1 MNIQDKV
8 AVITGGASG
17 LGLATAKAL
26 KEKGAKL
33 MLLDLNEDNAK
44 AAVAE
49 LGENAD
55 YCITNVIE
63 EDNVKAAMDKTVEKF
78 GAIHILINCAGIQYI
93 SKIENFP
100 TNEWRKVI
108 DINLTSSFI
117 TSKNII
123 PVMKKNNSGRI
134 INISSVHGLV
144 ASENKSAYVASKHGL
159 IGLTKAIALELSKT
173 KITCNA
179 ISPGWVLT
187 PLVEKQIKK
196 LASKNKTSIEIEK
209 KNLLFEKHPNQK
221 FVSGKEIASLVNF
234 LISKDAQNITGSSYS
249 IDGGWVSV

>member
-1 MNIQDKV
+1 MKNIL
-8 AVITGGASG
+8 ITGGAGGIG
-17 LGLATAKAL
+17 LEIVHYFEKKNFNIIILDKSL
-26 KEKGAKL
+26 KKDFKKNYKKIKKNIFYFEVDLLEIKKTEKKIQQIIS
-33 MLLDLNEDNAK
+33 K
-44 AAVAE
+44 F
-49 LGENAD
+49 
-55 YCITNVIE
+55 
-63 EDNVKAAMDKTVEKF
+63 KT
-78 GAIHILINCAGIQYI
+78 IDILINCAGIQYI

-187 PLVEKQIKK
+187 PLVEKQIKR

>member
-1 MNIQDKV
+1 MKNIL
-8 AVITGGASG
+8 ITGGAGGIG
-17 LGLATAKAL
+17 LEIVHYF
-26 KEKGAKL
+26 EKKNFNIIIL
-33 MLLDLNEDNAK
+33 
-44 AAVAE
+44 
-49 LGENAD
+49 
-55 YCITNVIE
+55 
-63 EDNVKAAMDKTVEKF
+63 DKTLKKDFKKNYKKIKKNIFYFEVDLLEIKKTEKKIQQIISKF
-78 GAIHILINCAGIQYI
+78 KTIDILINCAGIQYI
-93 SKIENFP
+93 SEIENFP

>member
-1 MNIQDKV
+1 MMKNIL
-8 AVITGGASG
+8 ITGGAGGIG
-17 LGLATAKAL
+17 LEIVNYF
-26 KEKGAKL
+26 EKKNFNIIIL
-33 MLLDLNEDNAK
+33 
-44 AAVAE
+44 
-49 LGENAD
+49 
-55 YCITNVIE
+55 
-63 EDNVKAAMDKTVEKF
+63 DKTSKKNFKTNFKKPKKNIIYFEADLLKLKITEKK
-78 GAIHILINCAGIQYI
+78 IQDIILKYKTIDILINCAGIQYI
-93 SKIENFP
+93 SAVENFP
-100 TNEWRKVI
+100 TKEWKKVI

-117 TSKNII
+117 TSKTII
-123 PVMKKNNSGRI
+123 PVMKKNKWGRI

-196 LASKNKTSIEIEK
+196 LASKNKTSIELEK

-221 FVSGKEIASLVNF
+221 FVSGREIASLVNF

-249 IDGGWVSV
+249 IDGGWISV

>member
-1 MNIQDKV
+1 MKNIL
-8 AVITGGASG
+8 ITGGAGGIG
-17 LGLATAKAL
+17 LEIVHYF
-26 KEKGAKL
+26 EKKNFNIIIL
-33 MLLDLNEDNAK
+33 
-44 AAVAE
+44 
-49 LGENAD
+49 
-55 YCITNVIE
+55 
-63 EDNVKAAMDKTVEKF
+63 DKTLKKDFKKNYKKIKKNIFYFEVDLLEIKKTEKKIQQIISKF
-78 GAIHILINCAGIQYI
+78 KTIDILINCAGIQYI

-144 ASENKSAYVASKHGL
+144 ASENKSAYEASKHGL

>member
-1 MNIQDKV
+1 MKNIL
-8 AVITGGASG
+8 ITGGAGGIG
-17 LGLATAKAL
+17 LEIVHYF
-26 KEKGAKL
+26 EKKNFNIIIL
-33 MLLDLNEDNAK
+33 
-44 AAVAE
+44 
-49 LGENAD
+49 
-55 YCITNVIE
+55 
-63 EDNVKAAMDKTVEKF
+63 DKTLKKDFKKNFKKIKKNIFYFEADLLEIKKTEKKIQQIISKF
-78 GAIHILINCAGIQYI
+78 KTIDILINCAGIQYI

>member
-1 MNIQDKV
+1 MKNIL
-8 AVITGGASG
+8 ITGGAGGIG
-17 LGLATAKAL
+17 LEIVHYF
-26 KEKGAKL
+26 EKKNFNIIIL
-33 MLLDLNEDNAK
+33 
-44 AAVAE
+44 
-49 LGENAD
+49 
-55 YCITNVIE
+55 
-63 EDNVKAAMDKTVEKF
+63 DKTLKKDFKKNFNKIKKNIFYFEVDLLEIKKTEKKIQQIISKF
-78 GAIHILINCAGIQYI
+78 KTIDILINCAGIQYI

>member
-1 MNIQDKV
+1 MKNIL
-8 AVITGGASG
+8 ITGGAGGIG
-17 LGLATAKAL
+17 L
-26 KEKGAKL
+26 EI
-33 MLLDLNEDNAK
+33 
-44 AAVAE
+44 VHYF
-49 LGENAD
+49 ENKN
-55 YCITNVIE
+55 YNVIIL
-63 EDNVKAAMDKTVEKF
+63 DKTSKKDFKKNYKKIKKNIFYFEVDLLESKKTEKKIQQIISKF
-78 GAIHILINCAGIQYI
+78 KTIDILINCAGIQYI
-93 SKIENFP
+93 SEIENFP

>member
-1 MNIQDKV
+1 MKNIL
-8 AVITGGASG
+8 ITGGAGGIG
-17 LGLATAKAL
+17 LEIVHYFEKKNFNIIILDKSL
-26 KEKGAKL
+26 KKDFKKNYKKIKKNIFYFEVDLLEIKKTEKKIQQIIS
-33 MLLDLNEDNAK
+33 K
-44 AAVAE
+44 F
-49 LGENAD
+49 
-55 YCITNVIE
+55 
-63 EDNVKAAMDKTVEKF
+63 KT
-78 GAIHILINCAGIQYI
+78 IDILINCAGIQYI
-93 SKIENFP
+93 SEIENFP

-249 IDGGWVSV
+249 IDGGWVSL

>member
-1 MNIQDKV
+1 MKNIL
-8 AVITGGASG
+8 ITGGAGGIG
-17 LGLATAKAL
+17 L
-26 KEKGAKL
+26 EI
-33 MLLDLNEDNAK
+33 
-44 AAVAE
+44 VHYF
-49 LGENAD
+49 ENKN
-55 YCITNVIE
+55 YNVIIL
-63 EDNVKAAMDKTVEKF
+63 DKTLKKDFKKNYKKIKKNIFYFEVDLLESKKTEKKIQQIISKF
-78 GAIHILINCAGIQYI
+78 KTIDILINCAGIQYI
-93 SKIENFP
+93 SEIENFP

>member
-1 MNIQDKV
+1 MKNIL
-8 AVITGGASG
+8 ITGGAGGIG
-17 LGLATAKAL
+17 L
-26 KEKGAKL
+26 EI
-33 MLLDLNEDNAK
+33 
-44 AAVAE
+44 VHYF
-49 LGENAD
+49 ENKN
-55 YCITNVIE
+55 YNVIIL
-63 EDNVKAAMDKTVEKF
+63 DKTLKKDFKKNYKKIKKNKFYFEVNLLEIKKTEKKIQQIISKF
-78 GAIHILINCAGIQYI
+78 KTIDILINCAGIQYI

-234 LISKDAQNITGSSYS
+234 LISRDAQNITGSSYS

>member
-1 MNIQDKV
+1 MKNIL
-8 AVITGGASG
+8 ITGGAGGIG
-17 LGLATAKAL
+17 LEIVHYFEKKNFNIIILDKTL
-26 KEKGAKL
+26 KKDFKKNYKKIKKNIFYFE
-33 MLLDLNEDNAK
+33 LDLLEIK
-44 AAVAE
+44 
-49 LGENAD
+49 
-55 YCITNVIE
+55 
-63 EDNVKAAMDKTVEKF
+63 KTEKKIQQIISKF
-78 GAIHILINCAGIQYI
+78 KTIDILINCAGIQYI

-144 ASENKSAYVASKHGL
+144 ASENKSAYIASKHGL

>member
-1 MNIQDKV
+1 MKNIL
-8 AVITGGASG
+8 ITGGAGGIG
-17 LGLATAKAL
+17 LEIVHYF
-26 KEKGAKL
+26 EKKNFNIIIL
-33 MLLDLNEDNAK
+33 
-44 AAVAE
+44 
-49 LGENAD
+49 
-55 YCITNVIE
+55 
-63 EDNVKAAMDKTVEKF
+63 DKTLKKNFKKIKKNIFYFEVDLLEIKKTEKKIQQIISKF
-78 GAIHILINCAGIQYI
+78 KTIDILINCAGIQYI
-93 SKIENFP
+93 SKIEDFP

-144 ASENKSAYVASKHGL
+144 ASENKSAYIASKHGL

>member
-1 MNIQDKV
+1 MKNIL
-8 AVITGGASG
+8 ITGGAGGIG
-17 LGLATAKAL
+17 LEIVHYF
-26 KEKGAKL
+26 EKKNFNIIIL
-33 MLLDLNEDNAK
+33 
-44 AAVAE
+44 
-49 LGENAD
+49 
-55 YCITNVIE
+55 
-63 EDNVKAAMDKTVEKF
+63 DKTLKKDFKKNFKKIKKNIFYFEADLLEIKKTEKKIQQIISKF
-78 GAIHILINCAGIQYI
+78 KTIDILINCAGIQYI
-93 SKIENFP
+93 SEIENFP

-117 TSKNII
+117 TSKYII

>member
-1 MNIQDKV
+1 MKNIL
-8 AVITGGASG
+8 ITGGAGGIG
-17 LGLATAKAL
+17 LEIVHYFEKKNFNIIILDKTL
-26 KEKGAKL
+26 KKDFKKIYKKIKKNIFYFE
-33 MLLDLNEDNAK
+33 LDLLEIK
-44 AAVAE
+44 
-49 LGENAD
+49 
-55 YCITNVIE
+55 
-63 EDNVKAAMDKTVEKF
+63 KTEKKIQQIISKF
-78 GAIHILINCAGIQYI
+78 KTIDILINCAGIQYI
-93 SKIENFP
+93 SKIEDFP

-144 ASENKSAYVASKHGL
+144 ASENKSAYIASKHGL

>member
-1 MNIQDKV
+1 MKNIL
-8 AVITGGASG
+8 ITGGAGGIG
-17 LGLATAKAL
+17 L
-26 KEKGAKL
+26 EI
-33 MLLDLNEDNAK
+33 
-44 AAVAE
+44 VHYF
-49 LGENAD
+49 ENKNFN
-55 YCITNVIE
+55 IIIL
-63 EDNVKAAMDKTVEKF
+63 DKTSKKNFKTNFKKPKKNIIYFEVDLLKVKVTEKK
-78 GAIHILINCAGIQYI
+78 IQDIISKYKTIDILINCAGIQYI
-93 SKIENFP
+93 STVENFP
-100 TNEWRKVI
+100 TKEWRKVI

-117 TSKNII
+117 TSKTII
-123 PVMKKNNSGRI
+123 PVMKKNKWGRI

-196 LASKNKTSIEIEK
+196 LASKNKTSIKLEK

-221 FVSGKEIASLVNF
+221 FVSGREIASLVNF

-249 IDGGWVSV
+249 IDGGWISV

>member
-1 MNIQDKV
+1 MKNIL
-8 AVITGGASG
+8 ITGGAGGIG
-17 LGLATAKAL
+17 LEIVHYF
-26 KEKGAKL
+26 EKKNFNIIIL
-33 MLLDLNEDNAK
+33 
-44 AAVAE
+44 
-49 LGENAD
+49 
-55 YCITNVIE
+55 
-63 EDNVKAAMDKTVEKF
+63 DKTLKKDFKKIYKKIKKNIFYFELNLLEIKKTEKKIQQIISKF
-78 GAIHILINCAGIQYI
+78 KTIDILINCAGIQYI
-93 SKIENFP
+93 SKIEDFP

-249 IDGGWVSV
+249 IDGGWISV

>member
-1 MNIQDKV
+1 MKSQ
-8 AVITGGASG
+8 
-17 LGLATAKAL
+17 L
-26 KEKGAKL
+26 KLTK
-33 MLLDLNEDNAK
+33 
-44 AAVAE
+44 
-49 LGENAD
+49 
-55 YCITNVIE
+55 VIE
-63 EDNVKAAMDKTVEKF
+63 ESVSIKKKLLLQEKKIQQIISKFKT
-78 GAIHILINCAGIQYI
+78 IDILINCAGIQYI

-187 PLVEKQIKK
+187 PLVEKQIKR

>member
-1 MNIQDKV
+1 MKNIL
-8 AVITGGASG
+8 ITGGAGGIG
-17 LGLATAKAL
+17 LEIVHYF
-26 KEKGAKL
+26 EKKNFNIIIL
-33 MLLDLNEDNAK
+33 
-44 AAVAE
+44 
-49 LGENAD
+49 
-55 YCITNVIE
+55 
-63 EDNVKAAMDKTVEKF
+63 DKTLKKDFKKNYKKIKKNIFYFEVDLLEIKKTEKKIQQIISKF
-78 GAIHILINCAGIQYI
+78 KTIDILINCAGIQYI

-196 LASKNKTSIEIEK
+196 LASKNKTSKELEK

-234 LISKDAQNITGSSYS
+234 LISKDAQNITRSSYS

>member
-1 MNIQDKV
+1 MKNIL
-8 AVITGGASG
+8 ITGGAGGIG
-17 LGLATAKAL
+17 L
-26 KEKGAKL
+26 EI
-33 MLLDLNEDNAK
+33 
-44 AAVAE
+44 VHYF
-49 LGENAD
+49 ENKNFN
-55 YCITNVIE
+55 IIIL
-63 EDNVKAAMDKTVEKF
+63 DKTSKKNFKTNFKKPKKNIIYFEVDLLKVKITEKK
-78 GAIHILINCAGIQYI
+78 IQDIISKYKTIDILINCAGIQYI
-93 SKIENFP
+93 STVENFP
-100 TNEWRKVI
+100 TKEWRKVI

-117 TSKNII
+117 TSKTII
-123 PVMKKNNSGRI
+123 PVMKKNKWGRI

-196 LASKNKTSIEIEK
+196 LASKNKTSIELEK

-221 FVSGKEIASLVNF
+221 FVSGREIASVINF

-249 IDGGWVSV
+249 IDGGWISV

>member
-1 MNIQDKV
+1 MKNIL
-8 AVITGGASG
+8 ITGGAGGIG
-17 LGLATAKAL
+17 LEIVHYF
-26 KEKGAKL
+26 EKKNFNIIIL
-33 MLLDLNEDNAK
+33 
-44 AAVAE
+44 
-49 LGENAD
+49 
-55 YCITNVIE
+55 
-63 EDNVKAAMDKTVEKF
+63 DKTLKKDFKKNYKKIKKNIFYFEADLLEIKKTEKKIQQIISKF
-78 GAIHILINCAGIQYI
+78 KTIDILINCAGIQYI
-93 SKIENFP
+93 SEIENFP

>member
-1 MNIQDKV
+1 MKNIL
-8 AVITGGASG
+8 ITGGAGGIG
-17 LGLATAKAL
+17 LEIVHYF
-26 KEKGAKL
+26 EKKNFNIIIL
-33 MLLDLNEDNAK
+33 
-44 AAVAE
+44 
-49 LGENAD
+49 
-55 YCITNVIE
+55 
-63 EDNVKAAMDKTVEKF
+63 DKTLKKDFKKNYKKIKKNIFYFEVDLLESKKTEKKIQQIISKF
-78 GAIHILINCAGIQYI
+78 KTIDILINCAGIQYI
-93 SKIENFP
+93 SEIENFP

>member
-1 MNIQDKV
+1 MLKNIL
-8 AVITGGASG
+8 ITGGAGGIG
-17 LGLATAKAL
+17 L
-26 KEKGAKL
+26 EIV
-33 MLLDLNEDNAK
+33 NYF
-44 AAVAE
+44 
-49 LGENAD
+49 ENKNFN
-55 YCITNVIE
+55 IIIL
-63 EDNVKAAMDKTVEKF
+63 DKTSKKNFKTNFKKPKKNIIYFEADLLKLKINEKK
-78 GAIHILINCAGIQYI
+78 IQDIILKYKTIDILINCAGIQYI
-93 SKIENFP
+93 SAVENFP
-100 TNEWRKVI
+100 TKEWKKVI

-117 TSKNII
+117 TSKTII
-123 PVMKKNNSGRI
+123 PVMKKNKWGRI

-196 LASKNKTSIEIEK
+196 LASKNKTSIELEK

-221 FVSGKEIASLVNF
+221 FVSGREIASLVNF

-249 IDGGWVSV
+249 IDGGWISV

>member
-1 MNIQDKV
+1 MKNIL
-8 AVITGGASG
+8 ITGGAGGIG
-17 LGLATAKAL
+17 LEIVHYF
-26 KEKGAKL
+26 EKKNFNIIIL
-33 MLLDLNEDNAK
+33 
-44 AAVAE
+44 
-49 LGENAD
+49 
-55 YCITNVIE
+55 
-63 EDNVKAAMDKTVEKF
+63 DKTSKKNFKTNFKKPKKNIIYFEADLLKLKITEKK
-78 GAIHILINCAGIQYI
+78 IQDIILKYKTIDILINCAGIQYI
-93 SKIENFP
+93 SAVENFP
-100 TNEWRKVI
+100 TKEWKKVI

-117 TSKNII
+117 TSKTII
-123 PVMKKNNSGRI
+123 PVMKKNKWGRI

-196 LASKNKTSIEIEK
+196 LASKNKTSVELEK

-221 FVSGKEIASLVNF
+221 FVSGREIASLVNF

-249 IDGGWVSV
+249 IDGGWISV

>member
-1 MNIQDKV
+1 MLETEKKIQE
-8 AVITGGASG
+8 IIS
-17 LGLATAKAL
+17 
-26 KEKGAKL
+26 
-33 MLLDLNEDNAK
+33 
-44 AAVAE
+44 
-49 LGENAD
+49 
-55 YCITNVIE
+55 
-63 EDNVKAAMDKTVEKF
+63 KF
-78 GAIHILINCAGIQYI
+78 KKIDVLINCAGIQYI
-93 SKIENFP
+93 SRIENFP
-100 TNEWRKVI
+100 TNEWKKVI

-123 PVMKKNNSGRI
+123 PVMKQNNSGRI

>member
-1 MNIQDKV
+1 MKNIL
-8 AVITGGASG
+8 ITGGAGGIG
-17 LGLATAKAL
+17 LEIVHYF
-26 KEKGAKL
+26 EKKNFNIIIL
-33 MLLDLNEDNAK
+33 
-44 AAVAE
+44 
-49 LGENAD
+49 
-55 YCITNVIE
+55 
-63 EDNVKAAMDKTVEKF
+63 DKTLKKDFKKNYKKIKKNIFYFEVNLLEIKKTEKKIQQIISKF
-78 GAIHILINCAGIQYI
+78 KTIDILINCAGIQYI

-249 IDGGWVSV
+249 IDGGWISV

>member
-1 MNIQDKV
+1 MKNIL
-8 AVITGGASG
+8 ITGGAGGIG
-17 LGLATAKAL
+17 LEIVHYF
-26 KEKGAKL
+26 EKKNFNIIIL
-33 MLLDLNEDNAK
+33 
-44 AAVAE
+44 
-49 LGENAD
+49 
-55 YCITNVIE
+55 
-63 EDNVKAAMDKTVEKF
+63 DKTLKKNFKKIKKNIFYFEVDLLEIKKTEKKIQQIISKF
-78 GAIHILINCAGIQYI
+78 KTIDILINCAGIQYI
-93 SKIENFP
+93 SEIENFP

>member
-1 MNIQDKV
+1 MKNIL
-8 AVITGGASG
+8 ITGGAGGIG
-17 LGLATAKAL
+17 LEIVHNF
-26 KEKGAKL
+26 EKKNFNIIIL
-33 MLLDLNEDNAK
+33 
-44 AAVAE
+44 
-49 LGENAD
+49 
-55 YCITNVIE
+55 
-63 EDNVKAAMDKTVEKF
+63 DKTLKKDFKKNYKKIKKNIFYFEVDLLEIKKTEKKIQQIISKF
-78 GAIHILINCAGIQYI
+78 KTIDILINCAGIQYI

-179 ISPGWVLT
+179 ICPGWVLT

-196 LASKNKTSIEIEK
+196 LASKNKTSIELEK

>member
-1 MNIQDKV
+1 MKNIL
-8 AVITGGASG
+8 ITGGAGGIG
-17 LGLATAKAL
+17 LEIVHYF
-26 KEKGAKL
+26 EKKNFNIIIL
-33 MLLDLNEDNAK
+33 
-44 AAVAE
+44 
-49 LGENAD
+49 
-55 YCITNVIE
+55 
-63 EDNVKAAMDKTVEKF
+63 DKTLKKDFKKNFKKIKKNIFYFEVDLLEIKKTEKKIQQIISKF
-78 GAIHILINCAGIQYI
+78 KTIDILINCAGIQYI

-144 ASENKSAYVASKHGL
+144 ASENKSAYIASKHGL

-221 FVSGKEIASLVNF
+221 FVNGKEIASLVNF

>member
-1 MNIQDKV
+1 MKNIL
-8 AVITGGASG
+8 ITGGAGGIG
-17 LGLATAKAL
+17 L
-26 KEKGAKL
+26 EI
-33 MLLDLNEDNAK
+33 
-44 AAVAE
+44 VHYF
-49 LGENAD
+49 ENKN
-55 YCITNVIE
+55 YNVIIL
-63 EDNVKAAMDKTVEKF
+63 DKTLKKDFKKNYKKIKKNIFYFETDLLEIKKTEKKIQQIISKF
-78 GAIHILINCAGIQYI
+78 KTIDILINCAGIQYI
-93 SKIENFP
+93 SEIENFP

-144 ASENKSAYVASKHGL
+144 ASENKSAYIASKHGL

-249 IDGGWVSV
+249 IDGGWISV

>member
-1 MNIQDKV
+1 MKNIL
-8 AVITGGASG
+8 ITGGAGGIG
-17 LGLATAKAL
+17 LEIVRNF
-26 KEKGAKL
+26 EKKNFNIIIL
-33 MLLDLNEDNAK
+33 
-44 AAVAE
+44 
-49 LGENAD
+49 
-55 YCITNVIE
+55 
-63 EDNVKAAMDKTVEKF
+63 DKTLKKDFKKNYKKIKKNIFYFEVDLLEIKKTEKKIQQIISKF
-78 GAIHILINCAGIQYI
+78 KTIDILINCAGIQHI
-93 SKIENFP
+93 STIENFP
-100 TNEWRKVI
+100 TNEWKKVI

-123 PVMKKNNSGRI
+123 PVMKQNNSGRI

>member
-1 MNIQDKV
+1 MKNIL
-8 AVITGGASG
+8 ITGGAGGIG
-17 LGLATAKAL
+17 L
-26 KEKGAKL
+26 EI
-33 MLLDLNEDNAK
+33 
-44 AAVAE
+44 VHYF
-49 LGENAD
+49 ENKN
-55 YCITNVIE
+55 YNVIIL
-63 EDNVKAAMDKTVEKF
+63 DKILKKDFKKNFNKIKKNIFYFEVDLLEIKKTEKKIQQIISKF
-78 GAIHILINCAGIQYI
+78 KTIDILINCAGIQYI
-93 SKIENFP
+93 SEIENFP

>member
-1 MNIQDKV
+1 MKNIL
-8 AVITGGASG
+8 ITGGAGGIG
-17 LGLATAKAL
+17 LEIVHYFEKKNFNIIILDKSL
-26 KEKGAKL
+26 KKDFKKNYKKIKKNIFYFEVDLLEIKKTEKKIQQIIS
-33 MLLDLNEDNAK
+33 K
-44 AAVAE
+44 F
-49 LGENAD
+49 
-55 YCITNVIE
+55 
-63 EDNVKAAMDKTVEKF
+63 KT
-78 GAIHILINCAGIQYI
+78 IDILINCAGIQYI

-196 LASKNKTSIEIEK
+196 LASINKTSIEIEK

-234 LISKDAQNITGSSYS
+234 LISKDAKNITGSSYS
-249 IDGGWVSV
+249 IDGGWISV

>member
-1 MNIQDKV
+1 MKNIL
-8 AVITGGASG
+8 ITGGAGGIG
-17 LGLATAKAL
+17 LEIVHYF
-26 KEKGAKL
+26 EKKNFNIIIL
-33 MLLDLNEDNAK
+33 
-44 AAVAE
+44 
-49 LGENAD
+49 
-55 YCITNVIE
+55 
-63 EDNVKAAMDKTVEKF
+63 DKTSKKNFKTNFKKPKKNIIYFEADLLKLKITEKK
-78 GAIHILINCAGIQYI
+78 IQDIILKYKTIDILINCAGIQYI
-93 SKIENFP
+93 SAVENFP
-100 TNEWRKVI
+100 TKEWKKVI

-117 TSKNII
+117 TSKTII
-123 PVMKKNNSGRI
+123 PVMKKNKWGRI

-196 LASKNKTSIEIEK
+196 LASKNKTSIELEK

-249 IDGGWVSV
+249 IDGGWISV

>member
-1 MNIQDKV
+1 MKNIL
-8 AVITGGASG
+8 ITGGAG
-17 LGLATAKAL
+17 GIGI
-26 KEKGAKL
+26 EI
-33 MLLDLNEDNAK
+33 
-44 AAVAE
+44 VHYF
-49 LGENAD
+49 ENKN
-55 YCITNVIE
+55 YNVIIL
-63 EDNVKAAMDKTVEKF
+63 DKNLKKDFKKNYKKIKKNIFYFEVDLLEIKKTEKKIQQIISKF
-78 GAIHILINCAGIQYI
+78 KTIDILINCAGIQYI
-93 SKIENFP
+93 SEIENFP

>member
-1 MNIQDKV
+1 MKNIL
-8 AVITGGASG
+8 ITGGAGGIG
-17 LGLATAKAL
+17 L
-26 KEKGAKL
+26 EI
-33 MLLDLNEDNAK
+33 
-44 AAVAE
+44 VHYF
-49 LGENAD
+49 ENKN
-55 YCITNVIE
+55 YNVIIL
-63 EDNVKAAMDKTVEKF
+63 DKILKKDFKKNYKKIKKNIFYFETDLLEIKKTEKKIQQIISKF
-78 GAIHILINCAGIQYI
+78 KTIDILINCAGIQYI
-93 SKIENFP
+93 SEIENFP

>member
-1 MNIQDKV
+1 MKNIL
-8 AVITGGASG
+8 ITGGAGGIG
-17 LGLATAKAL
+17 L
-26 KEKGAKL
+26 EI
-33 MLLDLNEDNAK
+33 
-44 AAVAE
+44 VHYF
-49 LGENAD
+49 ENKNFN
-55 YCITNVIE
+55 IIIL
-63 EDNVKAAMDKTVEKF
+63 DKTSKKNFKTNFKKPKKNIIYFEVDLLKVKITEKK
-78 GAIHILINCAGIQYI
+78 IQDIISKYKTIDILINCAGIQYI
-93 SKIENFP
+93 STVENFP
-100 TNEWRKVI
+100 TKEWRKVI

-117 TSKNII
+117 TSKTII
-123 PVMKKNNSGRI
+123 PVMKKNKWGRI

-196 LASKNKTSIEIEK
+196 LASKNKTSIELEK

-221 FVSGKEIASLVNF
+221 FVSGREIASLVNF

-249 IDGGWVSV
+249 IDGGWISV

>member
-1 MNIQDKV
+1 MKNII
-8 AVITGGASG
+8 ITGGAGGIG
-17 LGLATAKAL
+17 L
-26 KEKGAKL
+26 EI
-33 MLLDLNEDNAK
+33 
-44 AAVAE
+44 VHYF
-49 LGENAD
+49 ENKN
-55 YCITNVIE
+55 YNVIIL
-63 EDNVKAAMDKTVEKF
+63 DKTLKKDFKKNYKKIKKNIFYFEVDLLEIKKTEKKIQQIISKF
-78 GAIHILINCAGIQYI
+78 KTIDILINCAGIQYI
-93 SKIENFP
+93 SEIENFP

>member
-1 MNIQDKV
+1 MKNIL
-8 AVITGGASG
+8 ITGGAGGIG
-17 LGLATAKAL
+17 LEIVHYF
-26 KEKGAKL
+26 EKKNFNIIIL
-33 MLLDLNEDNAK
+33 
-44 AAVAE
+44 
-49 LGENAD
+49 
-55 YCITNVIE
+55 
-63 EDNVKAAMDKTVEKF
+63 DKTLKKDFKKNYKKIKKNIFYFEVDLLEIKKTEKKIQQIISKF
-78 GAIHILINCAGIQYI
+78 KTIDILINCAGIQYI

-196 LASKNKTSIEIEK
+196 QASKNKTSIEIEK

-234 LISKDAQNITGSSYS
+234 LISRDAQNITGSSYS

>member
-1 MNIQDKV
+1 MKNII
-8 AVITGGASG
+8 ITGGAGGIG
-17 LGLATAKAL
+17 L
-26 KEKGAKL
+26 EI
-33 MLLDLNEDNAK
+33 
-44 AAVAE
+44 VHYF
-49 LGENAD
+49 ENKN
-55 YCITNVIE
+55 YNVIIL
-63 EDNVKAAMDKTVEKF
+63 DKTLKKDFKKNYKKIKKNIFYFETDLLEIKKTEKKIQQIISKF
-78 GAIHILINCAGIQYI
+78 KTIDILINCAGIQYI
-93 SKIENFP
+93 SEIENFP